1 VKGLRV
7 LVADDEDAVRLTL
20 TELCRSLGHE
30 VVAEARD
37 GEQALK
43 LSETMAPDLV
53 LLDIKMPGL
62 TGLEVARAV
71 TERRGV
77 PVLIV
82 TAHADEELMHEAARS
97 GAFSYLLKPVNRER
111 LAAAASTA
119 IARFSDLQSLKGEVG
134 DLKQSL
140 EERKLVERAKG
151 ILMRDMNVKEQEAYS
166 WLKRTSSHH
175 NLKIAEIARRVVA
188 LEMNKR

>member
-1 VKGLRV
+1 MKGLRV

-20 TELCRSLGHE
+20 AELCRSLGHE

-37 GEQALK
+37 GNQALE
-43 LSETMAPDLV
+43 LAETMAPDLV

-140 EERKLVERAKG
+140 EDRKLVERAKG

-188 LEMNKR
+188 LETNKR